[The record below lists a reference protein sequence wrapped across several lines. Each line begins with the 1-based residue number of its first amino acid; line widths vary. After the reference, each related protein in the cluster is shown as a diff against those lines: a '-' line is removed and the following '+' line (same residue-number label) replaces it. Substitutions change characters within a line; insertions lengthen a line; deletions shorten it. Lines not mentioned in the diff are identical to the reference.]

1 MSPHEPVRSFVD
13 NYMKLLPET
22 DASEFQKV
30 LEMKASAADY
40 KTILQSLLYNL
51 IYYNCTKH

>member
-30 LEMKASAADY
+30 LEMKASVADY
-40 KTILQSLLYNL
+40 KAIHQSLLYDLINL
-51 IYYNCTKH
+51 L